1 MAKTF
6 ELNGKTY
13 TTNLDVNVDAI
24 IEKIKKASAGE
35 SVPGV
40 YVAQLPKIPA
50 GETETES
57 DSMSLATIGLLGV
70 LAFVVLKPSR
80 K

>member
-6 ELNGKTY
+6 EFDGIKY
-13 TTNLDVNVDAI
+13 SSNLDIDVDAI

-40 YVAQLPKIPA
+40 AVFQLPNLPA
-50 GETETES
+50 EETQEAGI
-57 DSMSLATIGLLGV
+57 SMVTMLLLGA
-70 LAFVVLKPSR
+70 LAFVVLKP
-80 K
+80 KAVKK